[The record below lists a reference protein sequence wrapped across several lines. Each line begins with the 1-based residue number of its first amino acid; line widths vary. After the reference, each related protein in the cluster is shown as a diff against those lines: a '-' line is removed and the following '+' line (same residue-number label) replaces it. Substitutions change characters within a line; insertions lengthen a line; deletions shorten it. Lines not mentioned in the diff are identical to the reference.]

1 MLYKEIIFTIV
12 REKMSKAHHGITV
25 TTIAKTT
32 STIVMHTIST
42 HAFTSPG
49 AIGSPWHSFAQLI
62 HKVS

>member
-1 MLYKEIIFTIV
+1 
-12 REKMSKAHHGITV
+12 MSKAHHGITV